1 MEKEENKDDDQYR
14 DFAFVY
20 DELMNDVDYDKWVK
34 YIEDIIDNEN
44 VKVKNI
50 LELACGTGNITI
62 PLAKKRIRYSWN

>member
-1 MEKEENKDDDQYR
+1 MDQYK

-44 VKVKNI
+44 VKVKVLRLKI
-50 LELACGTGNITI
+50 YL
-62 PLAKKRIRYSWN
+62 S

>member
-1 MEKEENKDDDQYR
+1 MDQYR

-62 PLAKKRIRYSWN
+62 PLAKKNTI